1 MPHCVRALALVA
13 LVGLVWL
20 LSPYAQATS
29 GDDSASTDRTDGII
43 CTALERSASDNDI
56 PSDYFTRLI
65 WQESRFNPRSV
76 SRAGALG
83 IAQFTR
89 ATARSR
95 GLADP
100 FDPDQ
105 AIAKSAEFLRDLV
118 DQFGNFGLAA
128 AAYNAGPQRVNDWLS
143 GRKRLPGETRAYV
156 RIITGYA
163 VEDWTRTEPAESE
176 GAIDQLPPCPELEA
190 IAQRASRR
198 PAHAPT
204 DAVFRRRSGSSA
216 IVLLHARL
224 GHTVSHSKTPSGKR
238 PKIKSRAERAQARRP
253 RIHRV

>member
-1 MPHCVRALALVA
+1 MP
-13 LVGLVWL
+13 
-20 LSPYAQATS
+20 
-29 GDDSASTDRTDGII
+29 
-43 CTALERSASDNDI
+43 
-56 PSDYFTRLI
+56 
-65 WQESRFNPRSV
+65 
-76 SRAGALG
+76 
-83 IAQFTR
+83 

-128 AAYNAGPQRVNDWLS
+128 AAYNAGPQRVSDWLS
-143 GRKRLPGETRAYV
+143 GRKVLPGETRAYV

-163 VEDWTRTEPAESE
+163 LEDWTRAEPSE
-176 GAIDQLPPCPELEA
+176 PETAIDELPPCPELEA

-198 PAHAPT
+198 PARAST
-204 DAVFRRRSGSSA
+204 DAVFRHRSGASA
-216 IVLLHARL
+216 VVLLRVSQGHAFA
-224 GHTVSHSKTPSGKR
+224 HSRAPSGKR
-238 PKIKSRAERAQARRP
+238 PKIKSRAERPQAQRP

>member
-1 MPHCVRALALVA
+1 MPHCLRALALVTF
-13 LVGLVWL
+13 LVLVW
-20 LSPYAQATS
+20 PWRPHAQATS
-29 GDDSASTDRTDGII
+29 DDDSALTNRTDGI
-43 CTALERSASDNDI
+43 CTALERSASDYDI
-56 PSDYFTRLI
+56 RSDYFTRLI

-83 IAQFTR
+83 IAQFMP

-105 AIAKSAEFLRDLV
+105 AIEKSAEFLRDLV

-163 VEDWTRTEPAESE
+163 VEEWTRAEPTESE
-176 GAIDQLPPCPELEA
+176 STINELPPCPELEA
-190 IAQRASRR
+190 IAQRASHR
-198 PAHAPT
+198 PGRALT
-204 DAVFRRRSGSSA
+204 DAVFRHRSRASA
-216 IVLLHARL
+216 VVLAHAGQ
-224 GHTVSHSKTPSGKR
+224 GHALSHSKPPSGKR
-238 PKIKSRAERAQARRP
+238 PKIKSRAERPQTQRP

>member
-13 LVGLVWL
+13 LVALVW
-20 LSPYAQATS
+20 PCNPHAQAVS
-29 GDDSASTDRTDGII
+29 ADDDSAPTGRIDGI
-43 CTALERSASDNDI
+43 CRSLERSASDYDI

-83 IAQFTR
+83 IAQFMP

-100 FDPDQ
+100 FEPRQ

-128 AAYNAGPQRVNDWLS
+128 AAYNAGPQRVNDWLR
-143 GRKRLPGETRAYV
+143 GRKGLPGETRAYE
-156 RIITGYA
+156 RII
-163 VEDWTRTEPAESE
+163 
-176 GAIDQLPPCPELEA
+176 
-190 IAQRASRR
+190 
-198 PAHAPT
+198 
-204 DAVFRRRSGSSA
+204 
-216 IVLLHARL
+216 
-224 GHTVSHSKTPSGKR
+224 
-238 PKIKSRAERAQARRP
+238 
-253 RIHRV
+253 